1 MYEEL
6 IRRLREEPLDS
17 NKAALP
23 IMDLCIDAAT
33 AIENLSHRLDMAQ
46 GERDAVTRHMIE
58 LEQDVCR
65 LKSRLAAYE
74 DTGME
79 PEEIE
84 RIVDA
89 YGRGH
94 TLRTES
100 AERLEIVR
108 EIKTDRLRELMQAE
122 QDGRLVVLLCK
133 DSDKLY
139 VVGEKRIIRCDIC
152 ETYLDDKKGPEY
164 LVSFD
169 CDSDCDG
176 CPFNNWSQDYSGEW
190 SCDGEYGDGCVL
202 GSDFG
207 KTVFLT
213 REEAEAAMAQEG
225 GTHEDSGGL

>member
-1 MYEEL
+1 MHEEL

-46 GERDAVTRHMIE
+46 GERDAVTKRMIE

-65 LKSRLAAYE
+65 LKSSIAAYE
-74 DTGME
+74 DTGLE

-108 EIKTDRLRELMQAE
+108 EIKTDRLRELAKAE
-122 QDGRLVVLLCK
+122 KDGRLEVLPCK
-133 DSDKLY
+133 VGDSIYIPDL
-139 VVGEKRIIRCDIC
+139 EKKIPVKVRVQGISIS
-152 ETYLDDKKGPEY
+152 
-164 LVSFD
+164 VSGRTILHFGGYPVE
-169 CDSDCDG
+169 CA
-176 CPFNNWSQDYSGEW
+176 W
-190 SCDGEYGDGCVL
+190 GDGC
-202 GSDFG
+202 G
-207 KTVFLT
+207 KDWFFT
-213 REEAEAAMAQEG
+213 REDAEAALAGKGGEG
-225 GTHEDSGGL
+225 